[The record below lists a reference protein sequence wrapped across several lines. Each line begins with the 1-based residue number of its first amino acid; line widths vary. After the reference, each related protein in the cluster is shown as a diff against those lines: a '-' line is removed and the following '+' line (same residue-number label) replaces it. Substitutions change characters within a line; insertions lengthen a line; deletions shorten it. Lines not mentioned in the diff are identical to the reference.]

1 MRRLAVLT
9 ITFTFAVSGVAAA
22 SQWWF
27 GGATQT
33 AEMSSYTG
41 SLGIDLAVN
50 GANGDAITK
59 VVLNAFFTGAAG
71 CRTHRLVLHG
81 LRFKIL
87 RDAFNATKRVAAG
100 NVLEISGKFHM
111 SGAFRQSVTGSFTET
126 WTPKGQTTACTTGR
140 VPYTAE
146 YESSPLF

>member
-1 MRRLAVLT
+1 MRRLAILT
-9 ITFTFAVSGVAAA
+9 ITFTLALSGVAVA

-41 SLGIDLAVN
+41 PLGIDLAVN
-50 GANGDAITK
+50 GAAGDAVTN
-59 VVLNAFFTGAAG
+59 VYLTAFFPGAAG
-71 CRTHRLVLHG
+71 CHTHRIELRG
-81 LRFKIL
+81 LRFRIL
-87 RDAFNATKRVAAG
+87 HNAFRGTKRVAAG
-100 NVLEISGKFHM
+100 NVLEIRGKFHM
-111 SGAFRQSVTGSFTET
+111 AGAFRQSVTGSFAET
-126 WTPKGQTTACTTGR
+126 WTPKGQTAACKTGR